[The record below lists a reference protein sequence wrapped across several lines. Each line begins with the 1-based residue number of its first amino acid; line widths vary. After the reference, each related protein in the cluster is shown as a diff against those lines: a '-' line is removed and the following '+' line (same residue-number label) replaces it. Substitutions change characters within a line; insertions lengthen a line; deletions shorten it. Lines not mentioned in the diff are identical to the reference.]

1 MEIDPK
7 RLVLER
13 SAPFDQI
20 ADHRPETEH
29 HDCKEVDGSEARLD
43 ALPKVELGSYQEQDC
58 VESDS
63 GRVCK
68 QGDQDEPIVEDAYAF
83 AIAAIVVI
91 AEMQVKGL
99 VLGSHYEQ
107 GEERRPGEEG
117 DHPDTMGHVLVGLLA
132 GRRFFDELGPLLPT
146 RDQICHE
153 PAIRARVTGRV
164 VLALLL
170 VSRGRLTYRP

>member
-1 MEIDPK
+1 MQS
-7 RLVLER
+7 
-13 SAPFDQI
+13 SAAFDQI
-20 ADHRPETEH
+20 TDHRPETKH
-29 HDCKEVDGSEARLD
+29 HDCKEVDGSEAPLD
-43 ALPKVELGSYQEQDC
+43 ALPEVELGPQQEQDC
-58 VESDS
+58 VESDA

-68 QGDQDEPIVEDAYAF
+68 QGDQNEPIVEDACAF

-117 DHPDTMGHVLVGLLA
+117 DHPDTMGHFFVGLLA
-132 GRRFFDELGPLLPT
+132 GRRLLDELGPLLPT
-146 RDQICHE
+146 RDQVRHE

-164 VLALLL
+164 VLALLV
-170 VSRGRLTYRP
+170 VSRGHLAHRP